1 MAMAYPDTYYKRT
14 MADQTARPALS
25 DTVECDAVIVGGGL
39 AGLSTALQLARAGK
53 RVTVLEA
60 ESVGFGASGRNGGF
74 VGPGYATG
82 PGRLCACAQTTQARW
97 WSSGSAE

>member
-1 MAMAYPDTYYKRT
+1 MAYPDTYYKRT

-25 DTVECDAVIVGGGL
+25 GTVECDVVIVGAGL
-39 AGLSTALQLARAGK
+39 AGLTTALQLARAGK

-82 PGRLCACAQTTQARW
+82 ETTLPA
-97 WSSGSAE
+97 